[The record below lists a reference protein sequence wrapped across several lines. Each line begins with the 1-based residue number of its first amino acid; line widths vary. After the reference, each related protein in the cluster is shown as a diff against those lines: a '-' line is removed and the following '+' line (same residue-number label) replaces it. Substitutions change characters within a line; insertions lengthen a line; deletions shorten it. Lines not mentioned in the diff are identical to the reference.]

1 MTVRIMR
8 FTKLLLGLGLAA
20 CAWPLSGQN
29 ARQEIYA
36 DPDKAGGVYYAYT
49 YDNPART
56 PAPEGYEPFYI
67 SHYGRHGSRWLLRA
81 SEYTEVLETFGKA
94 AREGALSEFG
104 QDVLRRVE
112 RACSDGEGRA
122 GDLTPLGAEQHYGI
136 AERMFES
143 YPEVFRGNARVDA
156 QSTVVVRCVLSMA
169 AFCDQLRRMNP
180 ELEITRTANNRT
192 TRYLNFFSTAA
203 NPGPAPEY
211 LNLLKSESWI
221 EAEEGFRESR
231 MHPERLMARLFA
243 GGKVPAD
250 IDQRELM
257 QQLWALAVNEQ
268 DTRSGITFRDLF
280 TPDELYAVWECV
292 NYRFYHQR
300 GPGALNRGYALRYA
314 TALLEEIIARA
325 DSALVRG
332 VPAADL
338 RFGHDGNLMP
348 LTCLMAFDGCK
359 AEVSDPGLIADAWRD
374 YRISPM
380 AANIQMIFY
389 RKEGTADIL
398 VRILHNEH
406 EMYLPLASARP
417 PYYKWDDLRAFY
429 HRRIAEA
436 KGTAAEPPSAGALQA
451 PGA

>member
-1 MTVRIMR
+1 MSTCMALGEAARTRRTHRPAGRSETVAGRRSEAAQRIETNRSLSPMTVQIMR
-8 FTKLLLGLGLAA
+8 FTKLLLGLVLAA
-20 CAWPLSGQN
+20 CAGPLSGQN

-36 DPDKAGGVYYAYT
+36 NPDKAGGVYYAYT

-67 SHYGRHGSRWLLRA
+67 SHYGRHGSRMLLRA

-94 AREGALSEFG
+94 APRGRFVG
-104 QDVLRRVE
+104 V
-112 RACSDGEGRA
+112 RA
-122 GDLTPLGAEQHYGI
+122 GCLTPRGTGLLGRGRQGWRPHAAGGRT
-136 AERMFES
+136 ALRDCGTVFES
-143 YPEVFRGNARVDA
+143 YPEVFRGNARIDA

-169 AFCDQLRRMNP
+169 AFCDRLRRMNP

-203 NPGPAPEY
+203 NPGLAPEY

-221 EAEEGFRESR
+221 QAEERFRKSR

-243 GGKVPAD
+243 GGKAPAD
-250 IDQRELM
+250 IDPRELM

-280 TPDELYAVWECV
+280 TPEELYAVWECV

-332 VPAADL
+332 GALAEPALRARRQPHAPDL
-338 RFGHDGNLMP
+338 PDGFRRLHGRGFRSGSDRGR
-348 LTCLMAFDGCK
+348 MARLPYFTDGGQH
-359 AEVSDPGLIADAWRD
+359 P
-374 YRISPM
+374 
-380 AANIQMIFY
+380 
-389 RKEGTADIL
+389 
-398 VRILHNEH
+398 
-406 EMYLPLASARP
+406 
-417 PYYKWDDLRAFY
+417 DDLLPERGDSR
-429 HRRIAEA
+429 HSGQDTPQR
-436 KGTAAEPPSAGALQA
+436 T
-451 PGA
+451 

>member
-136 AERMFES
+136 
-143 YPEVFRGNARVDA
+143 
-156 QSTVVVRCVLSMA
+156 
-169 AFCDQLRRMNP
+169 P

-221 EAEEGFRESR
+221 EAEGFRESR

-348 LTCLMAFDGCK
+348 LTCLMAFDGCT

>member
-280 TPDELYAVWECV
+280 TPEELYAVWECV

-300 GPGALNRGYALRYA
+300 
-314 TALLEEIIARA
+314 
-325 DSALVRG
+325 
-332 VPAADL
+332 
-338 RFGHDGNLMP
+338 
-348 LTCLMAFDGCK
+348 
-359 AEVSDPGLIADAWRD
+359 
-374 YRISPM
+374 
-380 AANIQMIFY
+380 
-389 RKEGTADIL
+389 
-398 VRILHNEH
+398 
-406 EMYLPLASARP
+406 
-417 PYYKWDDLRAFY
+417 
-429 HRRIAEA
+429 
-436 KGTAAEPPSAGALQA
+436 A
-451 PGA
+451 PGRSTGDMPCAMRRRCSKRSSHAPTVRSCGACPRPTCASGTTATSCL

>member
-8 FTKLLLGLGLAA
+8 FTKLLLGLVLAA
-20 CAWPLSGQN
+20 CAGPSSGQN

-36 DPDKAGGVYYAYT
+36 NPDKAGGVYYAYT

-156 QSTVVVRCVLSMA
+156 QSTIVVRCVLSMA
-169 AFCDQLRRMNP
+169 AFCDRLRRMNP

-203 NPGPAPEY
+203 NPGLAPEY

-221 EAEEGFRESR
+221 Q
-231 MHPERLMARLFA
+231 
-243 GGKVPAD
+243 AD
-250 IDQRELM
+250 D
-257 QQLWALAVNEQ
+257 
-268 DTRSGITFRDLF
+268 RS
-280 TPDELYAVWECV
+280 A
-292 NYRFYHQR
+292 
-300 GPGALNRGYALRYA
+300 
-314 TALLEEIIARA
+314 
-325 DSALVRG
+325 
-332 VPAADL
+332 
-338 RFGHDGNLMP
+338 
-348 LTCLMAFDGCK
+348 
-359 AEVSDPGLIADAWRD
+359 
-374 YRISPM
+374 
-380 AANIQMIFY
+380 
-389 RKEGTADIL
+389 
-398 VRILHNEH
+398 
-406 EMYLPLASARP
+406 
-417 PYYKWDDLRAFY
+417 
-429 HRRIAEA
+429 
-436 KGTAAEPPSAGALQA
+436 
-451 PGA
+451 

>member
-221 EAEEGFRESR
+221 EAEGFRESR

-292 NYRFYHQR
+292 NYRCPRRQCAR
-300 GPGALNRGYALRYA
+300 AGRARRRPALR
-314 TALLEEIIARA
+314 AR
-325 DSALVRG
+325 RQ
-332 VPAADL
+332 PHAADL
-338 RFGHDGNLMP
+338 PDGVRRLHGRGFRP
-348 LTCLMAFDGCK
+348 GSDRGRMARLPYFTDGGQH
-359 AEVSDPGLIADAWRD
+359 P
-374 YRISPM
+374 
-380 AANIQMIFY
+380 
-389 RKEGTADIL
+389 
-398 VRILHNEH
+398 
-406 EMYLPLASARP
+406 
-417 PYYKWDDLRAFY
+417 DDLLPERGDGG
-429 HRRIAEA
+429 H
-436 KGTAAEPPSAGALQA
+436 
-451 PGA
+451 PGQDTPQRT

>member
-211 LNLLKSESWI
+211 LLSLIHMSE
-221 EAEEGFRESR
+221 
-231 MHPERLMARLFA
+231 P
-243 GGKVPAD
+243 
-250 IDQRELM
+250 
-257 QQLWALAVNEQ
+257 
-268 DTRSGITFRDLF
+268 TR
-280 TPDELYAVWECV
+280 P
-292 NYRFYHQR
+292 
-300 GPGALNRGYALRYA
+300 
-314 TALLEEIIARA
+314 
-325 DSALVRG
+325 
-332 VPAADL
+332 
-338 RFGHDGNLMP
+338 
-348 LTCLMAFDGCK
+348 
-359 AEVSDPGLIADAWRD
+359 
-374 YRISPM
+374 
-380 AANIQMIFY
+380 
-389 RKEGTADIL
+389 
-398 VRILHNEH
+398 
-406 EMYLPLASARP
+406 
-417 PYYKWDDLRAFY
+417 
-429 HRRIAEA
+429 
-436 KGTAAEPPSAGALQA
+436 
-451 PGA
+451 

>member
-1 MTVRIMR
+1 M
-8 FTKLLLGLGLAA
+8 
-20 CAWPLSGQN
+20 
-29 ARQEIYA
+29 
-36 DPDKAGGVYYAYT
+36 
-49 YDNPART
+49 
-56 PAPEGYEPFYI
+56 
-67 SHYGRHGSRWLLRA
+67 
-81 SEYTEVLETFGKA
+81 
-94 AREGALSEFG
+94 SEFG

-243 GGKVPAD
+243 GGKVPED
-250 IDQRELM
+250 IDQWELM

-280 TPDELYAVWECV
+280 TPEELYAVWECV

-300 GPGALNRGYALRYA
+300 
-314 TALLEEIIARA
+314 
-325 DSALVRG
+325 
-332 VPAADL
+332 
-338 RFGHDGNLMP
+338 
-348 LTCLMAFDGCK
+348 
-359 AEVSDPGLIADAWRD
+359 
-374 YRISPM
+374 
-380 AANIQMIFY
+380 
-389 RKEGTADIL
+389 
-398 VRILHNEH
+398 
-406 EMYLPLASARP
+406 
-417 PYYKWDDLRAFY
+417 
-429 HRRIAEA
+429 
-436 KGTAAEPPSAGALQA
+436 A
-451 PGA
+451 PGRSTGDMPCAMRRCCSRRSSPAPTVRSCGACPPPTCASGTTATSCR

>member
-1 MTVRIMR
+1 M
-8 FTKLLLGLGLAA
+8 
-20 CAWPLSGQN
+20 
-29 ARQEIYA
+29 
-36 DPDKAGGVYYAYT
+36 
-49 YDNPART
+49 
-56 PAPEGYEPFYI
+56 
-67 SHYGRHGSRWLLRA
+67 
-81 SEYTEVLETFGKA
+81 LETFGKA

-136 AERMFES
+136 AERMFKS

-348 LTCLMAFDGCK
+348 LTCLMAFDGCT

-436 KGTAAEPPSAGALQA
+436 KGTAAQPPSAGAL
-451 PGA
+451 

>member
-8 FTKLLLGLGLAA
+8 FTKLLLGLVLAA
-20 CAWPLSGQN
+20 CAGPLSGQN

-36 DPDKAGGVYYAYT
+36 NPDKAGGVYYAYT

-143 YPEVFRGNARVDA
+143 YPEVFRGNARIDA

-169 AFCDQLRRMNP
+169 AFCDRLRRMNP

-203 NPGPAPEY
+203 NPGLAPEY

-221 EAEEGFRESR
+221 QAEERFRKSR

-243 GGKVPAD
+243 GGKAPAD
-250 IDQRELM
+250 IDPRELM

-280 TPDELYAVWECV
+280 TPEELYAVGV
-292 NYRFYHQR
+292 RQLPFLPPARPR
-300 GPGALNRGYALRYA
+300 GAQPGICPALCDGAARRDHRPRRQCARAGRALGRPALR
-314 TALLEEIIARA
+314 ARRQPHA
-325 DSALVRG
+325 PDLPDGFRRLHGRG
-332 VPAADL
+332 FRSGSDRGRMARLPY
-338 RFGHDGNLMP
+338 FTDGGQHP
-348 LTCLMAFDGCK
+348 
-359 AEVSDPGLIADAWRD
+359 
-374 YRISPM
+374 
-380 AANIQMIFY
+380 
-389 RKEGTADIL
+389 
-398 VRILHNEH
+398 
-406 EMYLPLASARP
+406 
-417 PYYKWDDLRAFY
+417 DDLLPERGDGG
-429 HRRIAEA
+429 H
-436 KGTAAEPPSAGALQA
+436 
-451 PGA
+451 PGQDTPQRT

>member
-257 QQLWALAVNEQ
+257 QQLWALAVNE
-268 DTRSGITFRDLF
+268 
-280 TPDELYAVWECV
+280 
-292 NYRFYHQR
+292 
-300 GPGALNRGYALRYA
+300 
-314 TALLEEIIARA
+314 
-325 DSALVRG
+325 
-332 VPAADL
+332 
-338 RFGHDGNLMP
+338 HDGNLMP
-348 LTCLMAFDGCK
+348 LTCLMAFDGCT

>member
-94 AREGALSEFG
+94 APRGRLVGVRAGCLTPRGTGLFG
-104 QDVLRRVE
+104 RR
-112 RACSDGEGRA
+112 GQG

-257 QQLWALAVNEQ
+257 QQLW
-268 DTRSGITFRDLF
+268 
-280 TPDELYAVWECV
+280 PW
-292 NYRFYHQR
+292 
-300 GPGALNRGYALRYA
+300 P
-314 TALLEEIIARA
+314 
-325 DSALVRG
+325 
-332 VPAADL
+332 
-338 RFGHDGNLMP
+338 
-348 LTCLMAFDGCK
+348 
-359 AEVSDPGLIADAWRD
+359 
-374 YRISPM
+374 
-380 AANIQMIFY
+380 
-389 RKEGTADIL
+389 
-398 VRILHNEH
+398 
-406 EMYLPLASARP
+406 
-417 PYYKWDDLRAFY
+417 
-429 HRRIAEA
+429 
-436 KGTAAEPPSAGALQA
+436 
-451 PGA
+451 